1 MDISNFGLKNLF
13 GKSDSDVSNKDI
25 VVDSDDVRKDG
36 ETYKTWGFRLAG
48 RAGGNNSVLSS
59 ALNVVEQNNRKEQ
72 VGNQQDQEDRKQ
84 RLQAELNSLNQKK
97 LQFENKKEGL
107 QNDID
112 SITEKIASFKDECTE
127 KVTDYEKQKQEIKNG
142 ATGTNRTAKLTL
154 IIACF
159 LLFALAIYLFTF
171 YSSAIYS
178 AFFKEFTFNDIGLG
192 STILDSQALSKA
204 WHQGTQAGLFCS
216 LLPFVFVALGFVVSQ
231 FENEEGWK
239 GIAKSVMMYAITFIF
254 DAILAYEISEKIYDM
269 NGLTKLEDNPPY
281 AISMAFSDVRFWS
294 IIFLGFIVYLIFG
307 FVFGFA
313 MKTYDDLTDRK
324 GQLRMIDKDIQKE
337 KEKLER
343 KIISEEERIT
353 KKKSE
358 LDQVTNDI
366 LTTDQE
372 IATKESF
379 INGSV
384 IDFDALQKALNEFFM
399 GWMSYLSGA
408 SSGSNTKTLA
418 KQIFDNKMA
427 EVKQS
432 LSPQKKDI
440 LIDQLTLKSE

>member
-1 MDISNFGLKNLF
+1 MDLSNFGLKNLF
-13 GKSDSDVSNKDI
+13 KVSDNDIINKDI
-25 VVDSDDVRKDG
+25 VVDSEDVRKDG

-84 RLQAELNSLNQKK
+84 RLQAELNSLNQKE

-107 QNDID
+107 LNDIE
-112 SITEKIASFKDECTE
+112 SISEKITEYRDQCTEKIAE
-127 KVTDYEKQKQEIKNG
+127 YEKQKQEIKNG

-154 IIACF
+154 IIACV
-159 LLFALAIYLFTF
+159 LLIALAIYLFTF

-192 STILDSQALSKA
+192 STILDSKALSKA
-204 WHQGTQAGLFCS
+204 WNQGTQAGLFCS

-231 FENEEGWK
+231 FEIEEGWK
-239 GIAKSVMMYAITFIF
+239 GVAKSAMMYAITFIF
-254 DAILAYEISEKIYDM
+254 DAILAYEISEKIYEM
-269 NGLTKLEDNPPY
+269 NSLTKIEDIPDY
-281 AISMAFSDVRFWS
+281 TISMAFADVRFWS

-307 FVFGFA
+307 FVFAFA

-324 GQLRMIDKDIQKE
+324 GQLRMIDKDIEKE
-337 KEKLER
+337 KEKIER
-343 KIISEEERIT
+343 KIVAEEEKIS
-353 KKKSE
+353 KKKTE
-358 LDQVTNDI
+358 LNQVDNDI
-366 LTTDQE
+366 LTTKQE
-372 IATKESF
+372 IATKESL
-379 INGSV
+379 INGNV
-384 IDFDALQKALNEFFM
+384 IDFDALIKALNEFFM

-418 KQIFDNKMA
+418 KQIFDNKID

-440 LIDQLTLKSE
+440 LIDQLTLKTE